1 VWDQASLEQRLR
13 KIEALFAG
21 TTSDGEREAA
31 RLAAERIR
39 ARLEQWRK
47 LEGDEVMSYSLPDPW
62 KRKLFLA
69 LCRRYDL
76 KPFREYRQRFST
88 VMLRAPR
95 AFHLNTLW
103 PEFEALAAELDKEL
117 SALTDR
123 IVREAIHADVSEA
136 AEGEPKQIGAGGETE

>member
-1 VWDQASLEQRLR
+1 MWDQAALEQRLR

-39 ARLEQWRK
+39 ARLAEARK
-47 LEGDEVMSYSLPDPW
+47 VQADVVMSYSLPDPW
-62 KRKLFLA
+62 KRKLFVA
-69 LCRRYDL
+69 LCRRYGL
-76 KPFREYRQRFST
+76 TPYRQYRQRQTT
-88 VMLRAPR
+88 VMLRAPEV
-95 AFHLNTLW
+95 FHNQTLW
-103 PEFEALAAELDKEL
+103 PEFQALAAELHDEL

-136 AEGEPKQIGAGGETE
+136 SEGEPKMLPGG